1 MSAKTSDR
9 VSSIAARLVGV
20 KAETLMA
27 LTAKQSTAEI
37 LANDIR
43 TMAAS
48 LLRQDE
54 VKGLRKLIEKVVGR

>member
-1 MSAKTSDR
+1 MTAKTSDR

>member
-1 MSAKTSDR
+1 MTAKTSDR

-54 VKGLRKLIEKVVGR
+54 VKGLRKLIRKVTRR